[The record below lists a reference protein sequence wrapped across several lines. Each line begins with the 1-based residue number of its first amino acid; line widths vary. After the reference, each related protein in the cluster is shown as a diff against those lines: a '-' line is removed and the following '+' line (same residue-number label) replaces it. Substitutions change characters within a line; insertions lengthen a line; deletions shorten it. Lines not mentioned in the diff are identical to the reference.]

1 MLTAHGSLGEFLV
14 IIYLAVAI
22 FAAVLA
28 NRGGL
33 PAWVT
38 GIAHGLLSIQVI
50 LGIVLLIRNPSAAPW
65 HHIVFGLLTIPAL
78 GLMFPLKKRLGAT
91 RGTVVGA
98 VVVALVITAAVLTG
112 LLR

>member
-98 VVVALVITAAVLTG
+98 VVVALIITAAVLTG

>member
-14 IIYLAVAI
+14 LAYIAVAI
-22 FAAVLA
+22 LAAILA

-33 PAWVT
+33 PAWVS

-91 RGTVVGA
+91 RGTVIGA
-98 VVVALVITAAVLTG
+98 IVVAVLLTIAVFTG
-112 LLR
+112 LNR